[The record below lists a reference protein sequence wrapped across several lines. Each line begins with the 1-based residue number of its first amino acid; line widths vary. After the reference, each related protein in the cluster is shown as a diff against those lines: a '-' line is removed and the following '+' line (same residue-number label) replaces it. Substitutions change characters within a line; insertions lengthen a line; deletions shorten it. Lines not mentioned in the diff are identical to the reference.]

1 VHQSIT
7 QMDETTQQNSA
18 LVEQTAAAAQ
28 TLRDQADALERVV
41 SAFTI
46 GAQQASYTPP
56 ARPAVRSAPV
66 AKKLPPKPV
75 VKAAAKP
82 LASPVQ
88 KAKTTAAATS
98 SGEWEE
104 F

>member
-1 VHQSIT
+1 
-7 QMDETTQQNSA
+7 
-18 LVEQTAAAAQ
+18 
-28 TLRDQADALERVV
+28 
-41 SAFTI
+41 
-46 GAQQASYTPP
+46 
-56 ARPAVRSAPV
+56 V